1 VERAWTSPSRAR
13 RGRSLYGD
21 LMELH
26 DRVVVIT
33 GGGSGIGEALAR
45 AADAAGARHVVV
57 ADLDGAGAARVA
69 ADIGGS
75 SVTIDVRDEAAIQQ
89 LVEST
94 EAAHGPIDLF
104 VSNAGYVTS
113 AGLEDPNASIQRM
126 WEVHCMAH
134 IYAARAVLP
143 SMIARGEGYLLNT
156 ASAAGLLTQ
165 IGSMS
170 YSITKAAAVSLAEW
184 LSVSHHHQGIRVSV
198 LCPQAVRTNIVQN
211 SPDFAVRGARL
222 DSEGRLEG
230 GVAGG
235 DGVLDPADV
244 AALCLEAI
252 REERFLVLPH
262 PEVATYV
269 QRKATD
275 RDRWLAGMRRFQ
287 SALHPDGNLPG
298 DAIAPKV

>member
-1 VERAWTSPSRAR
+1 
-13 RGRSLYGD
+13 
-21 LMELH
+21 MELK

-45 AADAAGARHVVV
+45 AAHAEGARHVVV
-57 ADLDGAGAARVA
+57 VDLDGAQAARVA
-69 ADIGGS
+69 DSIGGTG
-75 SVTIDVRDEAAIQQ
+75 VALDVRDEAAIQQ

-94 EAAHGPIDLF
+94 QVAHGPIDVF

-113 AGLEDPNASIQRM
+113 AGLEDPNASIQKM

-134 IYAARAVLP
+134 IYAARAVVP

-184 LSVSHHHQGIRVSV
+184 LSITHHHQGIRVSV
-198 LCPQAVRTNIVQN
+198 LCPQAVRTNIIQN
-211 SPDFAVRGARL
+211 SPDFPGLDAVV
-222 DSEGRLEG
+222 DSNGRFEG

-235 DGVLDPADV
+235 DGVLEPADV
-244 AALCLEAI
+244 AALCIDAI
-252 REERFLVLPH
+252 RHERFLVLPH
-262 PEVATYV
+262 PEVATYME
-269 QRKATD
+269 RKATD

-287 SALHPDGNLPG
+287 SALHPDGRLPG
-298 DAIAPKV
+298 DAMAPKT

>member
-1 VERAWTSPSRAR
+1 
-13 RGRSLYGD
+13 
-21 LMELH
+21 MELN

-33 GGGSGIGEALAR
+33 GGGSGIGEALAI
-45 AADAAGARHVVV
+45 AAKAAGARHVVV
-57 ADLDGAGAARVA
+57 ADLDAAQAERVA
-69 ADIGGS
+69 AAVGGTG
-75 SVTIDVRDEAAIQQ
+75 VGIDVRDEAAVQR
-89 LVEST
+89 LVHDT
-94 EAAHGPIDLF
+94 EDAHGPIDLF
-104 VSNAGYVTS
+104 VSNAGYVTT
-113 AGLEDPNASIQRM
+113 AGLEDPNDSIQRM

-184 LSVSHHHQGIRVSV
+184 LSVTHHHQGIRVSV
-198 LCPQAVRTNIVQN
+198 LCPQAVRTNIIKN
-211 SPDFAVRGARL
+211 SPDFQGVEDG
-222 DSEGRLEG
+222 DSIIDG

-235 DGVLDPADV
+235 DGVLEAADV
-244 AALCLEAI
+244 AAICLDAI

-298 DAIAPKV
+298 DAIAPKR

>member
-1 VERAWTSPSRAR
+1 
-13 RGRSLYGD
+13 
-21 LMELH
+21 MELN

-45 AADAAGARHVVV
+45 AANDAGARHVVV
-57 ADLDGAGAARVA
+57 ADLNGDEARRVA
-69 ADIGGS
+69 TDIGGTG
-75 SVTIDVRDEAAIQQ
+75 VEIDVRDEAAIQR
-89 LVEST
+89 LVDT
-94 EAAHGPIDLF
+94 TQDAHGPIDLF

-113 AGLEDPNASIQRM
+113 AGVEDPTSSIQNM
-126 WEVHCMAH
+126 WEVHCLSH
-134 IYAARAVLP
+134 IFAARAVLP

-184 LSVSHHHQGIRVSV
+184 LSITHYHQGVRVSV
-198 LCPQAVRTNIVQN
+198 LCPQAVRTNIIQN
-211 SPDFAVRGARL
+211 SPDNLLRTEDDAW
-222 DSEGRLEG
+222 EG
-230 GVAGG
+230 GVASG
-235 DGVLDPADV
+235 DGVLEPSHV
-244 AALCLEAI
+244 AQLCLDAI
-252 REERFLVLPH
+252 RDERFLVLPH

-269 QRKATD
+269 ERKATD

-287 SALHPDGNLPG
+287 SALHPDGVLPG